1 MHGLQDIVFELR
13 YRSTQHDTTVSFLAC
28 QKHYLEVYT
37 FTGIYF
43 KFAPADGPCRRT
55 QIQRNPVELFL
66 ACAPNDRKDCR
77 LPVSGEYTILIIGY
91 IFGFYMAWNIGAN
104 DVANSMASAVGAKAI
119 TIRQAIFI
127 AAILNVL
134 GATFIGSHVTNT
146 IRKGIVSTQVLGDP
160 QLALI
165 GALSALLAAALWIS
179 FATWK
184 SLPVS
189 TTHSIVGAMIGFGI
203 MAGGFDV
210 INWLKLG
217 AVVMSWIISPVF
229 SMVIAFVLFKSIV
242 RLILS
247 KNDAKTAAFRW
258 SPVFIGIACFVVVL
272 SFLFKTPLGKKLA
285 IGTPMALIIALV
297 MACLLG
303 MAGKMLIK
311 YFVMGRKNNGV
322 EEIFRRI
329 QIGTSCYVALAQG
342 ANDVANAIGPLA
354 VIYFL
359 VHTGAVGAKVPVPIF
374 LLLFGGVGIACGIWM
389 AGYRVMTTIGTK
401 ITTLTNTR
409 GFCVDFSAA
418 TTVLLASK
426 MGLPVSTTHAAVGG
440 VMGVGLARG
449 MEAVNFRIV
458 LQIVLYWV
466 LTVPAAAITSM
477 LIFWMI
483 RLFY

>member
-1 MHGLQDIVFELR
+1 MSAEFIV
-13 YRSTQHDTTVSFLAC
+13 
-28 QKHYLEVYT
+28 
-37 FTGIYF
+37 
-43 KFAPADGPCRRT
+43 
-55 QIQRNPVELFL
+55 
-66 ACAPNDRKDCR
+66 
-77 LPVSGEYTILIIGY
+77 LIIGY

-104 DVANSMASAVGAKAI
+104 DVANSMASAVGANAI

-127 AAILNVL
+127 AAILNIV

-146 IRKGIVSTQVLGDP
+146 IRKGIVSTEVLTDP
-160 QLALI
+160 HLAMI
-165 GALSALLAAALWIS
+165 GALSALLAAALWVS

-203 MAGGFDV
+203 MAGGVKV
-210 INWLKLG
+210 INWSKLG
-217 AVVMSWIISPVF
+217 AVVMSWIISPIF
-229 SMVIAFVLFKSIV
+229 SLIIAYVLFKIIV
-242 RLILS
+242 RFILS
-247 KNDAKTAAFRW
+247 RDQALEAAVRL
-258 SPVFIGIACFVVVL
+258 SPLFIGCACFVVVL
-272 SFLFKTPLGKKLA
+272 SFLFKTPLGNSLA
-285 IGTPMALIIALV
+285 LETPLSLALALIIAAGLGGLGKFLIQRFLV
-297 MACLLG
+297 RR
-303 MAGKMLIK
+303 GK
-311 YFVMGRKNNGV
+311 GTV

-359 VHTGAVGAKVPVPIF
+359 VKTGNVGSEVPVPLF

-389 AGYRVMTTIGTK
+389 AGSRVMTTMGTK

-409 GFCVDFSAA
+409 GFSVDFSAA

-449 MEAVNFRIV
+449 IEAVNFRIV
-458 LQIVLYWV
+458 LQIMIYWI
-466 LTVPAAAITSM
+466 LTVPAAAVTSM
-477 LIFWMI
+477 L
-483 RLFY
+483 LFLILRSII